1 MMMLQQ
7 RAFGSFTDYQTAES
21 ALIELKASGFMMDR
35 VSLIGRDV
43 DRQSEVSGANT
54 SQTITDLGNTHDRD
68 DRAGETAKNGAI
80 AGTAFGSVTGLLVG
94 LGALAIPGVGPV
106 MLAGAAATALATA
119 ASGGAIG
126 AAAGSLV
133 GGLVGLGIPDDL
145 ASGYSDRVAAGNYLV
160 IVEGSAAEID
170 RAAGIF
176 TQRGIHDWY
185 VTELPTDPNHLA
197 SPVQTQ
203 YLEH

>member
-1 MMMLQQ
+1 MMLQQ
-7 RAFGSFTDYQTAES
+7 RAFGSFADYQTAES
-21 ALIELKASGFMMDR
+21 ALTELKASGFMMDR

-43 DRQSEVSGANT
+43 DRRPEVTGANT
-54 SQTITDLGNTHDRD
+54 SQSINDLGNTHDHD
-68 DRAGETAKNGAI
+68 ERAGETAKSGAI

-94 LGALAIPGVGPV
+94 LGALAIPGIGPV

-133 GGLVGLGIPDDL
+133 GGLVGLGIPDER
-145 ASGYSDRVAAGNYLV
+145 ANVYGERVAAGNYLV
-160 IVEGSAAEID
+160 IVEGSATEID

-176 TQRGIHDWY
+176 TQRGIQDWY
-185 VTELPTDPNHLA
+185 VTALPTDPDHLA
-197 SPVQTQ
+197 SPVKTQ